1 MKRDL
6 KDAWVSALRSR
17 EYAQGKG
24 LLKSCEGTY
33 CCLGVLGEV
42 LVKAGQ
48 ARFETRGNGSSMFW
62 LESTDPP
69 ENYGG
74 IPDRSGVKIPPA
86 LRDKIELPSR
96 VQSRLV
102 DMNDNE
108 GQDFYTI
115 AAFIEENL

>member
-1 MKRDL
+1 MKKDL

-24 LLKSCEGTY
+24 MLRNCEGEY

-42 LVKAGQ
+42 LVKTGQ
-48 ARFETRGNGSSMFW
+48 AKFEPRRTGRSMFW

-86 LRDKIELPSR
+86 LRDKIELPIYA
-96 VQSRLV
+96 QSRLV